1 MKRYQSV
8 DDYIAG
14 SAGWRDE
21 LCKLRAILAATELE
35 ETVKWGMPCYTH
47 RGKNVVA
54 LAAFKSYVG
63 LWFFQGALLQDQ
75 RSVLINAQQGKT
87 KSQRQWRFENLQ
99 EIKPRFVKAYIAEAM
114 RVAEQDQHVPK
125 QQKKPAQV
133 PTELVTAG
141 GEIVELRHPPRPPR
155 SNPVHPTQLYSA
167 VNAALFAGAI
177 LAGDHP
183 QIESAWKDYRRQ
195 QTEHIAAIGDPS
207 VQS

>member
-114 RVAEQDQHVPK
+114 RVAEQDQHVPHE
-125 QQKKPAQV
+125 QKKPTQV
-133 PTELVTAG
+133 PTELAAALGQSARAEKCFAALTAG
-141 GEIVELRHPPRPPR
+141 RQRDYADYIATAKREATKVKRLAKIMPMILRQVGL
-155 SNPVHPTQLYSA
+155 N
-167 VNAALFAGAI
+167 
-177 LAGDHP
+177 D
-183 QIESAWKDYRRQ
+183 EYRR
-195 QTEHIAAIGDPS
+195 
-207 VQS
+207 